1 MISNLNR
8 LSMAVGV
15 VIATLAG
22 QVVAASPAPSENAT
36 INLIRLLVQE
46 GVLKKEKAD
55 GLIAQAEKEALQAR
69 QASSGSTVVTNP
81 GAAPGEVRVQYVPNI
96 VREQIRDQVKAEVM
110 ATAKK
115 ENWAQP
121 NTFPDWVSRISFD
134 GDIRLRN
141 ESRFYAGG
149 NETTSFVNPGA
160 NSNEI
165 IDFAELN
172 NNGPYDVNP
181 NTGTSL
187 PPLLNTREDRENLF
201 RIRAR
206 LGMKALISPEWTAGI
221 RIGTG
226 SDNNPV
232 STTQTLGGGFAKKDI
247 WLDQGYLT
255 WNLSDR
261 LTLTGGRIA
270 NPFLSTDMLYSN
282 DLNFDGV
289 AALFNQKMGKDWG
302 LFGTLG
308 VFPIEYTDDTSTSNG
323 FDKHES
329 ENKWLYGAQLGA
341 NWQINPNNRLKGALA
356 YYHFEDI
363 EGKRSSP
370 CAPWAGDPGCDT
382 DGSRSSFMQKGNT
395 VFLLRDITID
405 PANPTTTPQPQ
416 FVGLASEFNLLDLNL
431 VWDSELPE
439 DLKLRSQFN
448 YVYNLGYDEGEMNK
462 RSEGQIVNNL
472 KADGSVESGANAMM
486 LQFTLGNS
494 LDLNKQGDWSVFAGY
509 KYIQPD
515 ALPDGFNDSSF
526 HLGGTNAK
534 GYFLGGNYGL
544 ARNVLLTGRWLN
556 SEAVYGAP
564 YDIDVMQLEINT
576 RF

>member
-1 MISNLNR
+1 MISNVNR
-8 LSMAVGV
+8 LSLAVGM

-22 QVVAASPAPSENAT
+22 QVAAAPAAPSENAT

-46 GVLKKEKAD
+46 GVLKQDKAE
-55 GLIAQAEKEALQAR
+55 GLIAQAEKEAAQAK
-69 QASSGSTVVTNP
+69 QATGGNTVVTNP
-81 GAAPGEVRVQYVPNI
+81 GAAPGDVRVQYVPNI
-96 VREQIRDQVKAEVM
+96 VREQIRDQVKAEVL

-134 GDIRLRN
+134 GDIRLRD
-141 ESRFYAGG
+141 ESRFFANG
-149 NETTSFVNPGA
+149 NERGGSGA

-165 IDFAELN
+165 IDYAELN
-172 NNGPYDVNP
+172 DSGPYDVNP
-181 NTGTSL
+181 NTNSGL

-201 RIRAR
+201 RLRAR
-206 LGMKALISPEWTAGI
+206 LGMKAVLAPDWSAGI

-255 WNLSDR
+255 WNAAER

-270 NPFLSTDMLYSN
+270 NPFMSTDLLYAN

-289 AALFNQKMGKDWG
+289 AALFNQKMGRDWG
-302 LFGTLG
+302 VFGTVG
-308 VFPIEYTDDTSTSNG
+308 AFPVEYTRDSETSNG
-323 FDKHES
+323 FDKQES
-329 ENKWLYGAQLGA
+329 ENKWLYGAQVGA
-341 NWQINPNNRLKGALA
+341 NWQINPDNRIKGALA
-356 YYHFEDI
+356 YYRFDDI

-370 CAPWAGDPGCDT
+370 CAPWQGDPGCDS
-382 DGSRSSFMQKGNT
+382 DGSRASFMQKGNS
-395 VFLLRDITID
+395 VFLLRNITTD
-405 PANPTTTPQPQ
+405 PANPTTTAQPQ
-416 FVGLASEFNLLDLNL
+416 YVGLASEFNLIDLNL
-431 VWDSELPE
+431 VWDAELPS
-439 DLKLRSQFN
+439 DFKLRSQAN
-448 YVYNLGYDEGEMNK
+448 YVHNLGYDEGEMSK
-462 RSEGQIVNNL
+462 RAEGQIVNNL
-472 KADGSVESGANAMM
+472 DSNGEIESGANAMM
-486 LQFTLGNS
+486 VQFTLGNS
-494 LDLNKQGDWSVFAGY
+494 LDLKKQGEWNVFAGY

-534 GYFLGGNYGL
+534 GYFLGANYGL
-544 ARNVLLTGRWLN
+544 AKNVVASGRWLN

-564 YDIDVMQLEINT
+564 FDIDVMQLEINT

>member
-1 MISNLNR
+1 MIANVNR
-8 LSMAVGV
+8 LSWAVGLV
-15 VIATLAG
+15 VLSLAG
-22 QVVAASPAPSENAT
+22 HASAAPAPSENAT
-36 INLIRLLVQE
+36 INLIRLLVQQ
-46 GVLKKEKAD
+46 GVLKQDQAD
-55 GLIAQAEKEALQAR
+55 GLIAQAEREAVQAR
-69 QASSGSTVVTNP
+69 QAATAVA
-81 GAAPGEVRVQYVPNI
+81 AAPTGAPGDVRVQYVPNI

-134 GDIRLRN
+134 GDIRLRD
-141 ESRFYAGG
+141 ESRYYSG
-149 NETTSFVNPGA
+149 T
-160 NSNEI
+160 NSNQI
-165 IDFAELN
+165 VDFARLN
-172 NNGPYDVNP
+172 DRGPYDVNP
-181 NTGTSL
+181 NSSSSL

-201 RIRAR
+201 RLRAR
-206 LGMKALISPEWTAGI
+206 LGMKAVIAPQWTAGI

-232 STTQTLGGGFAKKDI
+232 STTQTLGGGFGKKDI

-255 WNLSDR
+255 WKPSDE

-270 NPFLSTDMLYSN
+270 NPFYTTDLLYSG

-289 AALFNQKMGKDWG
+289 AAIFNRKLNQDFG
-302 LFGTLG
+302 LFGTVG
-308 VFPIEYTDDTSTSNG
+308 AFPVEYTNDTSTSNG
-323 FDKHES
+323 TDKEES
-329 ENKWLYGAQLGA
+329 DNKWLYGAQLGA
-341 NWQINPNNRLKGALA
+341 NWTINDSNRVKGALA
-356 YYHFEDI
+356 YYRFDDI

-370 CAPWAGDPGCDT
+370 CEPWSGDPGCDS
-382 DGSRSSFMQKGNT
+382 DGSRVAFMQKGNT
-395 VFLLRDITID
+395 VFQLRDITPNPLN
-405 PANPTTTPQPQ
+405 PATTPQPQ
-416 FVGLASEFNLLDLNL
+416 YVGLASEFNLLDLNL
-431 VWDSELPE
+431 AWDTDLPE
-439 DLKLRSQFN
+439 DLKLRSQAH
-448 YVYNLGYDEGEMNK
+448 YVHNLGYDEGEMRK
-462 RSEGQIVNNL
+462 RSAGQFANNL
-472 KADGSVESGANAMM
+472 DENGEIESGANAWM

-494 LDLNKQGDWSVFAGY
+494 LELKRQGDWNMFAGY

-544 ARNVLLTGRWLN
+544 ASNVFATGRWLS

-564 YDIDVMQLEINT
+564 YDIDVLQLEINT